1 MGVDGFSKCHPGVNF
16 LFFIGAIC
24 FGVVFQHPLYLA
36 AGLLCAG
43 CYYLLLNGHRA
54 WKSMGFMLA
63 VFLAITLI
71 NPLFNTQGIHV
82 LFRVF
87 GRPYTAEALG
97 YGAAVGAVLWITLLW
112 FGCYNHVMT
121 EDKFV
126 ALFGNLAPSLSLLLV
141 MILRLIPNL
150 IGKAK
155 QITHTRRCIGKG
167 VQDAPVKDK
176 LSAGMTVLLTLS
188 GWALENGITTADS
201 MTSRGYGSTKRTGFQ
216 SYRFRG
222 SDKWLTVIMLACLLL
237 TAYGAFTGSTET
249 VYTPHFSAAPVSV
262 FLPVYCLFLLIPT
275 YIHIKEV
282 LLCRIFISKI

>member
-1 MGVDGFSKCHPGVNF
+1 MGMDGFSKYHPGVNF
-16 LFFIGAIC
+16 LFFTSAIG
-24 FGVVFQHPLYLA
+24 FGVVFQHPAYLA

-43 CYYLLLNGHRA
+43 TYYLLLNGRKA
-54 WKSMGFMLA
+54 WKSIGFMLLVFFA
-63 VFLAITLI
+63 VTLV
-71 NPLFNTQGIHV
+71 NPLFNTQGTHV
-82 LFRVF
+82 LFRIF

-97 YGAAVGAVLWITLLW
+97 YGAAVGAILWITLLW

-150 IGKAK
+150 IAKAK

-167 VQDAPVKDK
+167 VQNAPVKEK

-201 MTSRGYGSTKRTGFQ
+201 MASRGYGSAKRTGFQ
-216 SYRFRG
+216 SYQFRNY
-222 SDKWLTVIMLACLLL
+222 DKWLLAVMIACVLVTVC
-237 TAYGAFTGSTET
+237 GALRGNMQAA
-249 VYTPHFSAAPVSV
+249 YTPDVTAAPLSV

-275 YIHIKEV
+275 YIHVKEV
-282 LLCRIFISKI
+282 LLCRIFISRI